1 MGGGGRHCL
10 CATPPLPP
18 ARGRPLPGRSG
29 DNGVARP
36 GALFPR
42 AAQGASPAGPAGD
55 PPRSDPARGSCCEDP
70 GSESPRPGSLLGT
83 KRPGAGAASAG
94 PCRSPPGRNRR
105 RQHGHVFS
113 SKTVDYNRIKDFP
126 GGWTGCDPRAVPAR
140 SSVPPGPPSLP
151 SRTTGGA
158 AAPTAPAPHAPRRAG
173 LREELLHGG
182 CALWAWKDE
191 IWCFTGMEEDES
203 APQGVLLRGPGA
215 CR

>member
-1 MGGGGRHCL
+1 MCDPSSSSRAGAAAARPERGQWGG
-10 CATPPLPP
+10 P
-18 ARGRPLPGRSG
+18 ARGFVSPGSAGGFPGR
-29 DNGVARP
+29 
-36 GALFPR
+36 PR
-42 AAQGASPAGPAGD
+42 GGS
-55 PPRSDPARGSCCEDP
+55 PRSDPARGSCCEDP
-70 GSESPRPGSLLGT
+70 GSESPARRPFCRQSTLGLGQ
-83 KRPGAGAASAG
+83 PAPVPAG
-94 PCRSPPGRNRR
+94 PEQAAAAPAR
-105 RQHGHVFS
+105 FS
-113 SKTVDYNRIKDFP
+113 SKIVDYNRIKDFP
-126 GGWTGCDPRAVPAR
+126 GGWAGCDPRAVPAR
-140 SSVPPGPPSLP
+140 SSVPPGPRSLP

>member
-1 MGGGGRHCL
+1 MSVCDPSSSSRAGAAAARPERGQWGG
-10 CATPPLPP
+10 P
-18 ARGRPLPGRSG
+18 ARGFVSPGSAGGFPGR
-29 DNGVARP
+29 
-36 GALFPR
+36 PR
-42 AAQGASPAGPAGD
+42 GGSL
-55 PPRSDPARGSCCEDP
+55 RSDPARGSCCEDP
-70 GSESPRPGSLLGT
+70 GSESPARGPFWRQSTLGLGQ
-83 KRPGAGAASAG
+83 PAPVPAG
-94 PCRSPPGRNRR
+94 PEQAAAAPAR
-105 RQHGHVFS
+105 FS
-113 SKTVDYNRIKDFP
+113 SKIVDYNRIKDFP
-126 GGWTGCDPRAVPAR
+126 GGWAGCDPRAVPAR
-140 SSVPPGPPSLP
+140 SSVPPGPRSLP